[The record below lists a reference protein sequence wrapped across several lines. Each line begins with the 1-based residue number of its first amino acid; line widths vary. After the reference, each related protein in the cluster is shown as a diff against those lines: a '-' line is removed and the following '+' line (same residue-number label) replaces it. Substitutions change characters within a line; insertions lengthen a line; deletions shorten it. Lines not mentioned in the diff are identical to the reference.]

1 MRTMEIRD
9 IERPAER
16 KTFKHVAAAVAIA
29 AALTLAGGIGCYV
42 GSHHDQQEVVNVTVH
57 EVADN
62 ETLWDIAADVT
73 DNEHDIRRTVY
84 SLQQLN
90 GLDNNCALQPGQ
102 KIKIAPNGGN
112 R

>member
-1 MRTMEIRD
+1 MKTMVIRD
-9 IERPAER
+9 VEQPTER
-16 KTFKHVAAAVAIA
+16 KRFKRVAAAVAIV
-29 AALTLAGGIGCYV
+29 AALALAGGV
-42 GSHHDQQEVVNVTVH
+42 GYYAGSRHDQAQTVETTVH

-90 GLDNNCALQPGQ
+90 GLDNNCTLQPGQ

>member
-1 MRTMEIRD
+1 MITMEIRD

-16 KTFKHVAAAVAIA
+16 KTFKHVAAAVAIV
-29 AALTLAGGIGCYV
+29 AALTLAGGIGYYV
-42 GSHHDQQEVVNVTVH
+42 GSHHDQQEVVEVTTY
-57 EVADN
+57 EVAEN
-62 ETLWDIAADVT
+62 ETIWDIAKTVT
-73 DNEHDIRRTVY
+73 DNEHDVRRTVY

-90 GLDNNCALQPGQ
+90 GLDNNCTLQPGQ

>member
-1 MRTMEIRD
+1 MKTMEIRD
-9 IERPAER
+9 VEQPAER
-16 KTFKHVAAAVAIA
+16 KTFKHVVAAVAIA
-29 AALTLAGGIGCYV
+29 AALTVAGGIGYYAV
-42 GSHHDQQEVVNVTVH
+42 SRHDQAQTVETTVH

-90 GLDNNCALQPGQ
+90 GLDNNCTLQPGQ